1 MTGRVSRS
9 GRRRQLVRV
18 IVPVVAIIVGAVAI
32 ARAAAPDPGSALV
45 LEHSGS
51 LANDPFGTPA
61 TVSSLVPSYRPGGTA
76 TSSGGSLW
84 VGADGLHVDVTAHR
98 PGTWKGYYLATA
110 AAFPADAVIH
120 VRMSRPVPQAL
131 RASQSGITLLAVQT
145 AASDALDYVLVADVV
160 TPTAQAW
167 IVGYAHG
174 NATFATTRVLAS
186 VPTSSPVEDVTLR
199 TDGGSRYSVYFGR
212 TPVYTARN
220 VRLGVT
226 PPLRVYLEVEAKGA
240 AYQTRFRDFWVA
252 ASNTVAIT
260 GLSPGDRVTLT
271 PDGFPAIDAVAD
283 ATGTARLTVP
293 VVEAVGVGT
302 LTVDSS
308 LGRRVHTI
316 ADVKYSGGDVYR
328 YHG

>member
-32 ARAAAPDPGSALV
+32 ARAAAPDPGPALV
-45 LEHSGS
+45 LEHRGA

-76 TSSGGSLW
+76 TSSGGSLR

-110 AAFPADAVIH
+110 AAFPAGAVIH
-120 VRMSRPVPQAL
+120 VRMSRPAHQTIRAL
-131 RASQSGITLLAVQT
+131 QSGITLLAVQT

-167 IVGYAHG
+167 IVGDAHG
-174 NATFATTRVLAS
+174 SATYATTRVLAS

-199 TDGGSRYSVYFGR
+199 TDGRSRYSVFFGR
-212 TPVYTARN
+212 VPVYTARN
-220 VRLGVT
+220 VRINVA
-226 PPLRVYLEVEAKGA
+226 PPLRVYLEVEAKGT

-252 ASNTVAIT
+252 ASNTVTIT
-260 GLSPGDRVTLT
+260 GLAPGDRLMFT
-271 PDGFPAIDAVAD
+271 PDGSSAIDAVAG

-293 VVEAVGVGT
+293 LVHAVGVGT
-302 LTVDSS
+302 LTIDDSA
-308 LGRRVHTI
+308 GRREQTI
-316 ADVKYSGGDVYR
+316 AGVAYSGGDVYR
-328 YHG
+328 YHR